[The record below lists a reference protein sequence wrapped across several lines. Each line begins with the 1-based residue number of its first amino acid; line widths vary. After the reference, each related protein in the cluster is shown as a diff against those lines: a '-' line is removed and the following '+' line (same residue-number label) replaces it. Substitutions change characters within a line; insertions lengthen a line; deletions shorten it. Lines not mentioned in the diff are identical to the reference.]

1 MRLFWIGVV
10 CVVAGLVACSPM
22 SNGPDGGT
30 GGGGGSGGG
39 GGGAGNCAPAAKTP
53 PNLVPNNGFE
63 CGDMGWSPQG
73 TGTLSVDSD
82 ARTGS
87 QSARLVAMG
96 SPAAGRFSLTLPV
109 VAAASGK
116 TYCAQAYFKGTVSDA
131 QLSVLE
137 STTGGVVDHTFS
149 TPVASTTWIR
159 TPPSTNLEV
168 RAAAGAKLYV
178 RLVMHRNPKVND
190 TLLVDDVDVWES
202 ADGLCKEVR

>member
-1 MRLFWIGVV
+1 MNMRIVWVGMALVG
-10 CVVAGLVACSPM
+10 VAC
-22 SNGPDGGT
+22 GPTPGGMDGGT
-30 GGGGGSGGG
+30 GGGSGGG
-39 GGGAGNCAPAAKTP
+39 GGTCAPAAKTP

-73 TGTLSVDSD
+73 AATLAANAD

-87 QSARLVAMG
+87 QSAKLVAMG
-96 SPAAGRFSLTLPV
+96 SPADGKFAVTLPIV
-109 VAAASGK
+109 TSTSGK
-116 TYCAQAYFKGTVSDA
+116 TYCAQAYLKGTVANA

-137 STTGGVVDHTFS
+137 SAAGGGVVDHTFS
-149 TPVASTTWIR
+149 TPVASTTWLR

-178 RLVMHRNPKVND
+178 RLVMRNPNAND

-202 ADGLCKEVR
+202 ADGLCKETR